1 MSNGYIRWYEREWSA
16 RRAGERVD
24 ALARSGI
31 SLRNDGD
38 RRITALREDPG
49 FEGDLIEFTESE
61 ALAELAMTMRDDL
74 SIKFW
79 FRADENVFATLM
91 RPGGQRIITDFDLD
105 GVDREDR
112 DVLLGF
118 VLVHLEFTDLLVVD
132 LSGGTHP
139 DDWDAFAGGSG
150 HDSIPIPDLVALSE
164 DLVGS
169 WPWPETPPHRIGP
182 LVGLD
187 RSGVIERARVFR

>member
-16 RRAGERVD
+16 RRAAERVD

-31 SLRNDGD
+31 SLRNDSDG
-38 RRITALREDPG
+38 RITALRDDLG

-61 ALAELAMTMRDDL
+61 ALAELAMTMRDEL

-79 FRADENVFATLM
+79 FRADENVYATLT
-91 RPGGQRIITDFDLD
+91 RPGGPRIITEFDLD
-105 GVDREDR
+105 GVGREDR
-112 DVLLGF
+112 ELLLGF
-118 VLVHLEFTDLLVVD
+118 ILVHLELTDLLVVD
-132 LSGGTHP
+132 LSGGTDP

-150 HDSIPIPDLVALSE
+150 HGSLLIPDLIALSG
-164 DLVGS
+164 DLVES
-169 WPWPETPPHRIGP
+169 WPWPGTPPHRIGP

-187 RSGVIERARVFR
+187 RTGVIERARVFR